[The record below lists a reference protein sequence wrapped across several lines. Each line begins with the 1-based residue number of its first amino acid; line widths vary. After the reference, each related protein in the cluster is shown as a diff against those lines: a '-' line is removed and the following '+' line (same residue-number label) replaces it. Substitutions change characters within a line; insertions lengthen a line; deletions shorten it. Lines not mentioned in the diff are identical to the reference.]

1 MAETEPPHISIHLM
15 MIREREASLPY
26 GRTWLLA
33 IGRHLKADYD
43 ATTEPV
49 PPRLAA
55 LVKQLEMPSTAGSSQ
70 KETGRPA
77 ASSNSDA
84 GTVSKRARDDDL

>member
-1 MAETEPPHISIHLM
+1 MV
-15 MIREREASLPY
+15 IREQEASVLPY

-43 ATTEPV
+43 ATAEPI

-55 LVKQLEMPSTAGSSQ
+55 LVKQLEMPSTVESSQ
-70 KETGRPA
+70 KETGRP
-77 ASSNSDA
+77 
-84 GTVSKRARDDDL
+84 GTASKRARDDDL